1 MPIIAVVL
9 MCLGGAGIL
18 ASLILFFTSAAWEDP
33 RLERQMMGLFLVGQF
48 VLSIGV
54 AYWLIQLTKLVGQ

>member
-1 MPIIAVVL
+1 MPIIALVL

-33 RLERQMMGLFLVGQF
+33 RLERHMMGSFLVGQLI
-48 VLSIGV
+48 LSIGV
-54 AYWLIQLTKLVGQ
+54 AYWLIYLTRLVGQ